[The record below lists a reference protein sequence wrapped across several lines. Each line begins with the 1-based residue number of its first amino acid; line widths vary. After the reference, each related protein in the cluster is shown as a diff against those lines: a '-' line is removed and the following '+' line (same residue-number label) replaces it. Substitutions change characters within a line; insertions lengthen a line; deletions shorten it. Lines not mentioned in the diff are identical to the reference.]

1 MTSSPQSPDS
11 QDALAEKVGGA
22 AAGLI
27 GGMVLGF
34 AVAAILALLF
44 ADSIDPVIVFGTAA
58 LGAVVGYLSVAAG
71 LGVFEGAA
79 HFSIGWISA
88 IAERWPD
95 FNERSAVHL
104 KWLMALGFA
113 LGIVALA
120 VWRW

>member
-1 MTSSPQSPDS
+1 MASSPQPPES

-34 AVAAILALLF
+34 AVAAIFAALFDESLN
-44 ADSIDPVIVFGTAA
+44 PVIVFGTAA
-58 LGAVVGYLSVAAG
+58 LGALVGYLSVAAG

-88 IAERWPD
+88 IAERWPIG
-95 FNERSAVHL
+95 NERSTAYL
-104 KWLMALGFA
+104 KWLTALGFA
-113 LGIVALA
+113 LGIVAL
-120 VWRW
+120 VMWRW